1 MMALVDKLITGSWSW
16 SEFRFAAPRPAEPIN
31 NDPMIGEYRADYS
44 RLTPAEI
51 AQEDPELTELYAN
64 SVPVSR

>member
-1 MMALVDKLITGSWSW
+1 MMALVDKIITRSWSW
-16 SEFRFAAPRPAEPIN
+16 ADWRVAPAHAIN
-31 NDPMIGEYRADYS
+31 NEPMIGEYRADYS

-51 AQEDPELTELYAN
+51 AHEDPELVELYAN